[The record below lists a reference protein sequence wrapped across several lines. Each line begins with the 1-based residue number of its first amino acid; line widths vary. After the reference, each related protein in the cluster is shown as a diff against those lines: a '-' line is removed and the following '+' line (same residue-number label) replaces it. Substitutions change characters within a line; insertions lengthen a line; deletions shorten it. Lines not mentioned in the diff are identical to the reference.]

1 MKYVEIT
8 QDGAGLVLAK
18 DAETMGLYTKDV
30 ESCAVYAMWG
40 SEGIL
45 MIHDTAQIKIEDISA
60 LVRKIGKVKRILFAV
75 NKRLENHSRKTHNEK
90 RQKLSNITKVKKME
104 IVDLPSGM
112 LSIDHLGFE
121 ITKPNYEIYSFPNKE
136 KRLKI
141 MFYNNLFS
149 PTNSQLVNVDFQFDG
164 TSFTDLPKLQKNI
177 EEMRKIAMQKARE
190 GDSDFI
196 NWLEKDLN
204 HLT

>member
-1 MKYVEIT
+1 
-8 QDGAGLVLAK
+8 
-18 DAETMGLYTKDV
+18 
-30 ESCAVYAMWG
+30 
-40 SEGIL
+40 
-45 MIHDTAQIKIEDISA
+45 
-60 LVRKIGKVKRILFAV
+60 
-75 NKRLENHSRKTHNEK
+75 
-90 RQKLSNITKVKKME
+90 
-104 IVDLPSGM
+104 
-112 LSIDHLGFE
+112 
-121 ITKPNYEIYSFPNKE
+121 
-136 KRLKI
+136 